1 MFPLSIKRSNHDT
14 FNIFGYT
21 LLAYIRPTIFR
32 FLHKHYK
39 SFVKQVN
46 YKHFVKKTQVTYKEK
61 MGRESEPTLQKKLL
75 DEESLVESEPET
87 NSRKPG
93 WKAMP
98 YILGT
103 SLKLL

>member
-1 MFPLSIKRSNHDT
+1 
-14 FNIFGYT
+14 
-21 LLAYIRPTIFR
+21 
-32 FLHKHYK
+32 
-39 SFVKQVN
+39 
-46 YKHFVKKTQVTYKEK
+46 

-93 WKAMP
+93 WNAMP

-103 SLKLL
+103 T